1 MPNYLDSASASPR
14 KPMTIPRFQAAKTQ
28 GRKLTMLTAYDFL
41 WAGIFDEAG
50 VDSLLVGDSLGMV
63 VQGHATTLPVTLDQ
77 MIYHVEMVA
86 RAAKYALVIADM
98 PFMSFQESPT
108 QAVRNAGR
116 ILKETGAAAVKLE
129 GGVKQAKT
137 MEALASA
144 DLPVMAH
151 IGMRPQSVRKLGT
164 MAKIAR
170 DEKQLLADAR
180 AAEQA
185 GAFAIIL
192 ELIPQKVA
200 QTITAE
206 LAIPTIGIGA
216 GPHCDGQVLVSCDML
231 GLTSGFE
238 PKFLKRYADLKS
250 TVLAATDRY
259 LREVLSG
266 EFPAAEHSH
275 D

>member
-1 MPNYLDSASASPR
+1 MPNSLDSSSASPR
-14 KPMTIPRFQAAKTQ
+14 KPMTIPRFQAAKKN

-41 WAGIFDEAG
+41 WAGLFDEAG

-63 VQGHATTLPVTLDQ
+63 VQGHSTTLPVTLDQ
-77 MIYHVEMVA
+77 ILYHTEMVA
-86 RAAKYALVIADM
+86 RAAKYALVVADM

-108 QAVRNAGR
+108 QAIRNAGR

-129 GGVKQAKT
+129 GGVKQAHT

-192 ELIPQKVA
+192 ELIPQKIA
-200 QTITAE
+200 QAITAE
-206 LAIPTIGIGA
+206 LSIPTIGIGA

-259 LREVLSG
+259 VREVLTG
-266 EFPAAEHSH
+266 EFPSAEQSH

>member
-1 MPNYLDSASASPR
+1 
-14 KPMTIPRFQAAKTQ
+14 
-28 GRKLTMLTAYDFL
+28 MLTAYDFL
-41 WAGIFDEAG
+41 WAGLFDEAG

-63 VQGHATTLPVTLDQ
+63 VQGHATTLPVTLEQ
-77 MIYHVEMVA
+77 IIYHTEMVA
-86 RAAKYALVIADM
+86 RGVKYALVIADM
-98 PFMSFQESPT
+98 PFMTYQESPR
-108 QAVRNAGR
+108 QAIRNAGR

-129 GGVKQAKT
+129 GGANQAKT
-137 MEALASA
+137 IEALSSS

-151 IGMRPQSVRKLGT
+151 IGMRPQSVRKIGT

-185 GAFAIIL
+185 GAFSIIL
-192 ELIPQKVA
+192 ELMPQAVA
-200 QTITAE
+200 KAITAE
-206 LAIPTIGIGA
+206 IGIPTIGIGA

-238 PKFLKRYADLKS
+238 PKFLKRFADLK
-250 TVLAATDRY
+250 TAVLKAAGRY
-259 LREVLSG
+259 VQEVASG
-266 EFPAAEHSH
+266 EFPTSEHSH

>member
-1 MPNYLDSASASPR
+1 
-14 KPMTIPRFQAAKTQ
+14 MTIPRFQAAKKN

-41 WAGIFDEAG
+41 WAGLFDEAG

-63 VQGHATTLPVTLDQ
+63 VQGHTTTLPVTLDQ
-77 MIYHVEMVA
+77 IIYHTEMVA

-116 ILKETGAAAVKLE
+116 ILKDTGAAAVKLE
-129 GGVKQAKT
+129 GGVKQAHT
-137 MEALASA
+137 MEALANA

-192 ELIPQKVA
+192 ELIPQNVA
-200 QTITAE
+200 HTITAE
-206 LAIPTIGIGA
+206 LSIPTIGIGA
-216 GPHCDGQVLVSCDML
+216 GPACDGQVLVSCDML

-259 LREVLSG
+259 LREVVSG

>member
-1 MPNYLDSASASPR
+1 
-14 KPMTIPRFQAAKTQ
+14 
-28 GRKLTMLTAYDFL
+28 
-41 WAGIFDEAG
+41 
-50 VDSLLVGDSLGMV
+50 MV

-77 MIYHVEMVA
+77 IIYHTEMVA
-86 RAAKYALVIADM
+86 RAVKFALVIADM
-98 PFMSFQESPT
+98 PFMSFQESPRK
-108 QAVRNAGR
+108 AIRNAGR
-116 ILKETGAAAVKLE
+116 VLKETGAAAVKLE
-129 GGVKQAKT
+129 GGVNQART
-137 MEALASA
+137 IEALATA

-151 IGMRPQSVRKLGT
+151 IGMRPQSVRKFGT

-170 DEKQLLADAR
+170 NEKQLLADAR

-185 GAFAIIL
+185 GAFSLLL

-200 QTITAE
+200 QAITAE
-206 LAIPTIGIGA
+206 ISIPTIGIGA

-238 PKFLKRYADLKS
+238 PKFLKRYADLRTS
-250 TVLAATDRY
+250 VITAAQRY
-259 LREVLSG
+259 LRDVASG

>member
-1 MPNYLDSASASPR
+1 MPSFPSSR
-14 KPMTIPRFQAAKTQ
+14 KPMTIPRFQAAKKAGQ
-28 GRKLTMLTAYDFL
+28 KLTMLTAYDFL
-41 WAGIFDEAG
+41 WAGLFDEAG

-63 VQGHATTLPVTLDQ
+63 VQGHPTTLPVTLDQ
-77 MIYHVEMVA
+77 IIYHTEMVA
-86 RAAKYALVIADM
+86 RAAKSALVIADM
-98 PFMSFQESPT
+98 PFMSFQESPRK
-108 QAVRNAGR
+108 AVKNAGR

-129 GGVKQAKT
+129 GGVNQART
-137 MEALASA
+137 LEALATA

-170 DEKQLLADAR
+170 NEKQLLADAR
-180 AAEQA
+180 AAEEA

-206 LAIPTIGIGA
+206 LGIPTIGIGA

-250 TVLAATDRY
+250 TVLAATQKY
-259 LREVLSG
+259 IREVG
-266 EFPAAEHSH
+266 EGDFPAPEHSH